1 MEKKVVVFFQGNRKE
16 RWRNATTTTQENLRV
31 FSSLYSTKCIKKCT
45 LQFIIENFVY
55 AKKKLKFANTKNL
68 LNVCKFCAMVTFY
81 SICQLPNRFF
91 VCKNSWPV
99 HLFSPEGA
107 PASWTHICISD
118 AYRAVLQAW
127 SPPSR
132 QSSQVKTWQAP
143 SLVITS

>member
-1 MEKKVVVFFQGNRKE
+1 MEKKLWFFFQGNRKE

-31 FSSLYSTKCIKKCT
+31 FFPSSPRNASKNAHFNSLLKISFMPKKVEICKICWMCVNFARWWP
-45 LQFIIENFVY
+45 FIQ
-55 AKKKLKFANTKNL
+55 FANCL
-68 LNVCKFCAMVTFY
+68 IV
-81 SICQLPNRFF
+81 FF

>member
-1 MEKKVVVFFQGNRKE
+1 MKKKVVVFSRETERKDE
-16 RWRNATTTTQENLRV
+16 EMQRLLRKKTFEFFFLPSTPRNASKNAH
-31 FSSLYSTKCIKKCT
+31 FNSLLKIS
-45 LQFIIENFVY
+45 FMP
-55 AKKKLKFANTKNL
+55 KKKLKFANTKNL
-68 LNVCKFCAMVTFY
+68 LNVKFCAMVTFY

-91 VCKNSWPV
+91 VCKNFWPV

-132 QSSQVKTWQAP
+132 QSSQVKT
-143 SLVITS
+143 